1 MKTAVPHEDGVLQ
14 DSISQQNSP
23 DGGLPKT
30 VAVRLEGAPYRA
42 DRAYEYLL
50 PEEMRASVARGDFVI
65 VPFGAGNRRMLGVV
79 TGMRCAPEADPARL
93 KSVLELRPAEYRLTD
108 EQLALCD
115 FLCAHAFCTF
125 GDALGAVVPS
135 AALRGLEKCEIPTNI
150 KTDFMLSLA
159 DFAVSS
165 EDDSRIFKS
174 EAQRAIAAVLRAS
187 GGSMTASELCRL
199 ACVSRDKLTPL
210 IKRGVLISEP
220 VELMRDPYAATGEE
234 VPPDDNT
241 LTDEQAAAATKLSEL
256 AASGEPKAALLYGV
270 TGSGKTRVIKAV
282 IDSVIAMGRQAIV
295 LVPEIALTPQ
305 TVGLFR
311 AFYGKRIAV
320 LHSQLSAGERFDAW
334 RRIRSGEAD
343 VCIGTRSAVFAPFPN
358 LGLIVIDEE
367 QEHTYKSEMSPRY
380 HARDVAR
387 FRCGRN
393 KSLLLLASAT
403 PSVESF
409 SRAQRGIYTLVELTR
424 RYGDAVL
431 PRGVIVDMRNAAKRG
446 SGHFISERL
455 RDEIALRLE
464 RGEQSILFVNRRGYN
479 NYVSCPKCGEAVM
492 CPNCSVAMTFHA
504 PQRRAY
510 DQRGRLLCHYC
521 GYERNTPDACPSCSF
536 SPLSHVGY
544 GTQRAEERLR
554 ELFPQA
560 RIIRMDADTT
570 RGKFAHESLLARFR
584 EGEADI
590 LIGTQMVTKGH
601 DFPNVTLVGVLDAD
615 SALYMGDFRA
625 NERAFALITQ
635 VVGRAGRADK
645 PGVALVQTS
654 SPDHPIIRLA
664 TAQNYRGMFADEEAM
679 RRARGFPPFCDLLT
693 LTLQSESEE
702 MLSESVKIT
711 GEKLRE
717 LCTGEFSDLPTAVF
731 GPIEPQVYKLN
742 GIFRLRFIIKCNMN
756 SRARALARAMLE
768 VLPPKLARHVTVIPD
783 VNPNE
788 L

>member
-1 MKTAVPHEDGVLQ
+1 
-14 DSISQQNSP
+14 
-23 DGGLPKT
+23 
-30 VAVRLEGAPYRA
+30 
-42 DRAYEYLL
+42 
-50 PEEMRASVARGDFVI
+50 
-65 VPFGAGNRRMLGVV
+65 
-79 TGMRCAPEADPARL
+79 
-93 KSVLELRPAEYRLTD
+93 
-108 EQLALCD
+108 
-115 FLCAHAFCTF
+115 
-125 GDALGAVVPS
+125 
-135 AALRGLEKCEIPTNI
+135 
-150 KTDFMLSLA
+150 
-159 DFAVSS
+159 
-165 EDDSRIFKS
+165 
-174 EAQRAIAAVLRAS
+174 
-187 GGSMTASELCRL
+187 
-199 ACVSRDKLTPL
+199 
-210 IKRGVLISEP
+210 
-220 VELMRDPYAATGEE
+220 
-234 VPPDDNT
+234 
-241 LTDEQAAAATKLSEL
+241 
-256 AASGEPKAALLYGV
+256 
-270 TGSGKTRVIKAV
+270 
-282 IDSVIAMGRQAIV
+282 
-295 LVPEIALTPQ
+295 
-305 TVGLFR
+305 
-311 AFYGKRIAV
+311 
-320 LHSQLSAGERFDAW
+320 
-334 RRIRSGEAD
+334 
-343 VCIGTRSAVFAPFPN
+343 
-358 LGLIVIDEE
+358 
-367 QEHTYKSEMSPRY
+367 
-380 HARDVAR
+380 VAR

-431 PRGVIVDMRNAAKRG
+431 PRGVIVDMRDAAKRG

-521 GYERNTPDACPSCSF
+521 GYERNMPDACPSCSF

-717 LCTGEFSDLPTAVF
+717 FCTGEFSDLPTAVF